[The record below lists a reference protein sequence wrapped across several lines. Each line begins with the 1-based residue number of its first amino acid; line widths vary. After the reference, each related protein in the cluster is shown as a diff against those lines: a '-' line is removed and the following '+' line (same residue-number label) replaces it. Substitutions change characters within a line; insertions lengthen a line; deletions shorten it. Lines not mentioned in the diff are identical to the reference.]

1 AIAEP
6 PDSGSTGA
14 AAAAGQS
21 VRPRITAVAADLTGG
36 AGPAVAAIAVQQS
49 AGAAVAAGARRTI
62 GTIANELAAR

>member
-1 AIAEP
+1 ALPARP
-6 PDSGSTGA
+6 TGA
-14 AAAAGQS
+14 DH
-21 VRPRITAVAADLTGG
+21 PRITAVAADLTGG